1 MKINTIW
8 NERFGMLMA
17 SGSPGSALAY
27 QLGNSLSRAYM
38 MRRNTATVKS
48 PEAADPAQAPA
59 RETQAPAG
67 KTQAPARKTLG
78 GWLRSLFDR
87 FEAWTYAREMREI
100 EAYLAQAQNHAD
112 LETRMRHLHD
122 DLLSRARALR

>member
-1 MKINTIW
+1 MKTKTIW

-27 QLGNSLSRAYM
+27 QLGNSLSGSGYDASQYNDGQDHGSCRG
-38 MRRNTATVKS
+38 TG
-48 PEAADPAQAPA
+48 QARGPDG
-59 RETQAPAG
+59 RL
-67 KTQAPARKTLG
+67 R
-78 GWLRSLFDR
+78 GWVGLFDR

-112 LETRMRHLHD
+112 LEARMRHLHD
-122 DLLSRARALR
+122 DLLSRARSLR

>member
-1 MKINTIW
+1 MKVKTIW

-27 QLGNSLSRAYM
+27 QLGNSLSESGM
-38 MRRNTATVKS
+38 MRRNTTTAKS
-48 PEAADPAQAPA
+48 TEAVDAPKAPA
-59 RETQAPAG
+59 R
-67 KTQAPARKTLG
+67 TLF
-78 GWLRSLFDR
+78 GWLRNLFDR

-112 LETRMRHLHD
+112 LEARMRHLHD
-122 DLLSRARALR
+122 DLLSRARSLR

>member
-1 MKINTIW
+1 MKAKTIW

-27 QLGNSLSRAYM
+27 QAGHAVSGTDM
-38 MRRNTATVKS
+38 MRRSTTTGKVVEGVEVPVRK
-48 PEAADPAQAPA
+48 
-59 RETQAPAG
+59 AG
-67 KTQAPARKTLG
+67 S
-78 GWLRSLFDR
+78 WLSRLLER
-87 FEAWTYAREMREI
+87 FEAWSYSREMREI

-112 LETRMRHLHD
+112 LEARMRHLHD

>member
-1 MKINTIW
+1 MNVKTIW

-27 QLGNSLSRAYM
+27 QLGNSLSGSHM
-38 MRRNTATVKS
+38 MRRNRATAGST
-48 PEAADPAQAPA
+48 EAGEPAKAPA
-59 RETQAPAG
+59 R
-67 KTQAPARKTLG
+67 ARG
-78 GWLRSLFDR
+78 MWLRDLFDR

-112 LETRMRHLHD
+112 LEARMRHLHD

>member
-1 MKINTIW
+1 MKIKTIW

-27 QLGNSLSRAYM
+27 QLGNSLSSANM
-38 MRRNTATVKS
+38 MRRNAATVKS

-59 RETQAPAG
+59 RKSQAP
-67 KTQAPARKTLG
+67 TQRNLRAWA
-78 GWLRSLFDR
+78 RSLFDR

-112 LETRMRHLHD
+112 LEAKMRHLHD

>member
-1 MKINTIW
+1 MKTKTIW

-27 QLGNSLSRAYM
+27 ELGNEPFRCRYDASQYHDGQGPGSR
-38 MRRNTATVKS
+38 R
-48 PEAADPAQAPA
+48 AAKAPGERSA
-59 RETQAPAG
+59 A
-67 KTQAPARKTLG
+67 
-78 GWLRSLFDR
+78 WLRSLFDR

-112 LETRMRHLHD
+112 LGGED
-122 DLLSRARALR
+122 ASSA

>member
-1 MKINTIW
+1 MKTKTIW

-27 QLGNSLSRAYM
+27 QLGNGLLRPDM
-38 MRRNTATVKS
+38 MRRNTPTVKAT
-48 PEAADPAQAPA
+48 AAAKEPAKPQVRPS
-59 RETQAPAG
+59 G
-67 KTQAPARKTLG
+67 SWLG
-78 GWLRSLFDR
+78 RLFER

-112 LETRMRHLHD
+112 LEARMRHLHD
-122 DLLSRARALR
+122 DMLSRARSLR

>member
-1 MKINTIW
+1 MSMKTIW

-27 QLGNSLSRAYM
+27 QLGNSLSGPDM
-38 MRRNTATVKS
+38 MRRNTATS
-48 PEAADPAQAPA
+48 RSTEAGEPAKAPA
-59 RETQAPAG
+59 RA
-67 KTQAPARKTLG
+67 LG
-78 GWLRSLFDR
+78 RWLRDLFDR
-87 FEAWTYAREMREI
+87 LEAWTYAREMREI

-112 LETRMRHLHD
+112 LEARMRHLHD

>member
-1 MKINTIW
+1 MNAKTIW

-27 QLGNSLSRAYM
+27 QAGSTPSGAAM
-38 MRRNTATVKS
+38 MRRSTETGTSVDGT
-48 PEAADPAQAPA
+48 EGAAAPV
-59 RETQAPAG
+59 RKAG
-67 KTQAPARKTLG
+67 S
-78 GWLRSLFDR
+78 WLSRLFQR
-87 FEAWTYAREMREI
+87 LEAWSYTREMREI

-112 LETRMRHLHD
+112 LEARMRHLHD

>member
-1 MKINTIW
+1 MKTKTIW

-27 QLGNSLSRAYM
+27 QLGNSHSGPDM
-38 MRRNTATVKS
+38 MRRNTTTVKAA
-48 PEAADPAQAPA
+48 EAVESGKAPA
-59 RETQAPAG
+59 PTRTPAP
-67 KTQAPARKTLG
+67 TLG
-78 GWLRSLFDR
+78 AWLRNLFDR
-87 FEAWTYAREMREI
+87 FEAWTYSREMREI

-112 LETRMRHLHD
+112 LEARMRHLHD

>member
-1 MKINTIW
+1 MKIKTIW

-27 QLGNSLSRAYM
+27 QLGNSLSSPDM
-38 MRRNTATVKS
+38 MRRNTATGKS
-48 PEAADPAQAPA
+48 PEAADP
-59 RETQAPAG
+59 G
-67 KTQAPARKTLG
+67 QAPARKTQVLARKTLG
-78 GWLRSLFDR
+78 AWLRNLFDR

-112 LETRMRHLHD
+112 LEARMRHLHD

>member
-1 MKINTIW
+1 MKIKTIW

-27 QLGNSLSRAYM
+27 QLGSSVSAPDM
-38 MRRNTATVKS
+38 MRRNTTTVKS
-48 PEAADPAQAPA
+48 PEPVDPAKAPA
-59 RETQAPAG
+59 RS
-67 KTQAPARKTLG
+67 LG

-112 LETRMRHLHD
+112 LEARMRHLHD

>member
-1 MKINTIW
+1 MKIKTIW

-27 QLGNSLSRAYM
+27 QLGNSLSSSDM
-38 MRRNTATVKS
+38 MRRNTATGKS
-48 PEAADPAQAPA
+48 PEAADPPQASA
-59 RETQAPAG
+59 R
-67 KTQAPARKTLG
+67 KTQAPARRTLG
-78 GWLRSLFDR
+78 AWLRSLFDR

-112 LETRMRHLHD
+112 LEARMRHLHD

>member
-1 MKINTIW
+1 MKTKTIW

-27 QLGNSLSRAYM
+27 QLGNTQVGPDM
-38 MRRNTATVKS
+38 MRRNITTVNAT
-48 PEAADPAQAPA
+48 EAVETGKAPV
-59 RETQAPAG
+59 Q
-67 KTQAPARKTLG
+67 TLG
-78 GWLRSLFDR
+78 AWLRNLFDR
-87 FEAWTYAREMREI
+87 FEAWAYAREMREI

-112 LETRMRHLHD
+112 LEARMRHLHD

>member
-1 MKINTIW
+1 MKTKTIW

-27 QLGNSLSRAYM
+27 QLGNSHSGPDM
-38 MRRNTATVKS
+38 MRRNTTTVKA
-48 PEAADPAQAPA
+48 PEAAKPAKHRPG
-59 RETQAPAG
+59 RGWVAG
-67 KTQAPARKTLG
+67 
-78 GWLRSLFDR
+78 SDLFDR

-112 LETRMRHLHD
+112 LEARMRHLHD

>member
-1 MKINTIW
+1 MKTKTIW

-27 QLGNSLSRAYM
+27 QLGNSHSGPDM
-38 MRRNTATVKS
+38 MRRNTTTVKA
-48 PEAADPAQAPA
+48 PEAVETGKAPA
-59 RETQAPAG
+59 RTFGAWI
-67 KTQAPARKTLG
+67 RN
-78 GWLRSLFDR
+78 LFDR
-87 FEAWTYAREMREI
+87 FETWSYTREMREI

-112 LETRMRHLHD
+112 LEARMRHLHD